1 MFWYKGWLE
10 TRFKLLFLVGFAT
23 LLLFFQYSVRN
34 AATPPGGKNPALGFV
49 MFSTPGLVLM
59 LCAILGGAG
68 IATQPSFQASKGL
81 HGSMLFTLSLPV
93 SRLRLLAIRAS
104 IGWLEVAGV
113 VVALCCG
120 MWLVSPVFRAMSTFA
135 EMMEYAGTLI
145 ACATA
150 LYCLSVLLATF
161 LDDQWRAWGTMLASV
176 ALWWLS
182 INTPLPASA
191 NIFRAMRE
199 GSPLLAHTVP
209 WTAMA
214 FSLGLAAI
222 LFFAAMKVVQTREY

>member
-1 MFWYKGWLE
+1 MLWYKGWLE

-23 LLLFFQYSVRN
+23 FLLFFQHSVRN
-34 AATPPGGKNPALGFV
+34 APTPPGGRNPALGFV
-49 MFSTPGLVLM
+49 LFSTPALVLM

-81 HGSMLFTLSLPV
+81 HGSTLFTLSLPV

-104 IGWLEVAGV
+104 IGWLEMVGV
-113 VVALCCG
+113 VGALCCG
-120 MWLVSPVFRAMSTFA
+120 MWFASPAFRAMSTLT
-135 EMMEYAGTLI
+135 EMLEYAGTLI
-145 ACATA
+145 ACASA
-150 LYCLSVLLATF
+150 IYCLSVLLATF
-161 LDDQWRAWGTMLASV
+161 LDDQWRAWGTMLAS
-176 ALWWLS
+176 AGLWWVS
-182 INTPLPASA
+182 VHTPLPASA

-209 WTAMA
+209 WSAMA
-214 FSLGLAAI
+214 LSLGVAAI

>member
-23 LLLFFQYSVRN
+23 FLLFFQHSVRD

-49 MFSTPGLVLM
+49 LFSTPSLVLM

-68 IATQPSFQASKGL
+68 IATQPSFQAAKGL

-93 SRLRLLAIRAS
+93 SRLRLLAIRAT

-120 MWLVSPVFRAMSTFA
+120 MWLVSPLFRAMSTFA
-135 EMMEYAGTLI
+135 EMMAYAGTLI
-145 ACATA
+145 ACASA
-150 LYCLSVLLATF
+150 FYCLSVLLATF
-161 LDDQWRAWGTMLASV
+161 LDDQWRAWGTMLAS
-176 ALWWLS
+176 ALLWWVS
-182 INTPLPASA
+182 AHAPLPASV
-191 NIFRAMRE
+191 NIFHAMRE

-214 FSLGLAAI
+214 FSFGLAAI
-222 LFFAAMKVVQTREY
+222 LFFAATKVVQTREY

>member
-23 LLLFFQYSVRN
+23 FLLFFQHSVRN

-49 MFSTPGLVLM
+49 LFSTPSLVLM

-68 IATQPSFQASKGL
+68 IATQPSFQAAKGL

-93 SRLRLLAIRAS
+93 SRLRLLAIRAT

-120 MWLVSPVFRAMSTFA
+120 MWLVSPLFRAISTFA
-135 EMMEYAGTLI
+135 EMMAYAGTLI
-145 ACATA
+145 ACASA
-150 LYCLSVLLATF
+150 FYCLSVLLATF
-161 LDDQWRAWGTMLASV
+161 LDDQWRAWGTMLASA
-176 ALWWLS
+176 ALWLVS
-182 INTPLPASA
+182 ARAPLPASV
-191 NIFRAMRE
+191 NIFHAMRE

-214 FSLGLAAI
+214 FSFGLA
-222 LFFAAMKVVQTREY
+222 

>member
-10 TRFKLLFLVGFAT
+10 TRFKLLFLLVFAT
-23 LLLFFQYSVRN
+23 FLLFFQHSVRN
-34 AATPPGGKNPALGFV
+34 ATTPPGGKNPALAFV
-49 MFSTPGLVLM
+49 MVSTPSLVLM

-68 IATQPSFQASKGL
+68 MATQPSFQASKGL

-93 SRLRLLAIRAS
+93 SRFRLLAIRAS

-113 VVALCCG
+113 VVLLCCG

-145 ACATA
+145 VCGSTF
-150 LYCLSVLLATF
+150 YCLSVLLATF
-161 LDDQWRAWGTMLASV
+161 LDDQWRAWGTMSASV
-176 ALWWLS
+176 ALWWVS
-182 INTPLPASA
+182 AHAPMPTSA
-191 NIFRAMRE
+191 NIFYAMRE

-209 WTAMA
+209 WSAMA
-214 FSLGLAAI
+214 FSLVSAGI